1 MYVYTYVDATV
12 SILEE
17 KQKSTRDA
25 EEGKKRK
32 MARSRFR
39 SLIRSVSLNRI
50 WLVDAAEQKLSL
62 NVKKNIAMLVRTQR
76 KIGLL
81 TMAEKSLIRTH
92 HAIRT
97 VDERKQLV
105 SLMSG
110 LNCFNKIP
118 PKVRARLAKCVKFMV
133 IGPGRT
139 LIKEGDWPMMVYFI
153 LTGEVE
159 VSKNVFDHIQ
169 NCWVNRIEK
178 ICGPGDCLG
187 DAELIER
194 NRRRHTYTTT
204 NVVELLVVFEEDF
217 ELVLR
222 PVMEQQWIEKK
233 SAIMALNYFNFFTT
247 DQITNACKLCV
258 LRQFEP
264 LETIYY
270 EDKGQ
275 MSYVHFVI
283 SGECMIL
290 QCLKMVSQK
299 NGVKAFDL
307 TDIAKEGSK
316 SIFQDLSNTQVLQIL
331 KDENGSVNRSAYDIN
346 EIIASDDNETNKQSA
361 KSRDFKQIDIKSM
374 EIRCGLAEPSY
385 RGSAGSH
392 TQFSEVNN
400 NKIAD
405 KIEIKAEQSRC
416 RNEQIVDIEDCENIN
431 GKADTRS
438 NISKEEEIAR
448 KEDVPEMRS
457 SKTEYLNT
465 FSNQKSFDN
474 QSQREIEE
482 GSNRNGTKRFTLQS
496 LRDSIRESLYGS
508 SSSAEIQSHQRPTG
522 KIENHFIDVGS
533 LTFGSIFGLGEKLEH
548 RVIMA
553 RTTVQCLMIP
563 RFWLLE
569 KDQNPGNIWQRRRFY
584 LDTTIP
590 SRQTLFKDFLYTRQ
604 WQKFKTKL
612 IQSHLNPNSIANP
625 TRVQDIPIICRIV
638 EARDD

>member
-1 MYVYTYVDATV
+1 MSKVIIKMLFVQEFHIAYVCKNRHNLHFCNYVINAV
-12 SILEE
+12 LVFNGYI
-17 KQKSTRDA
+17 QKA
-25 EEGKKRK
+25 
-32 MARSRFR
+32 
-39 SLIRSVSLNRI
+39 
-50 WLVDAAEQKLSL
+50 
-62 NVKKNIAMLVRTQR
+62 
-76 KIGLL
+76 
-81 TMAEKSLIRTH
+81 
-92 HAIRT
+92 
-97 VDERKQLV
+97 
-105 SLMSG
+105 
-110 LNCFNKIP
+110 
-118 PKVRARLAKCVKFMV
+118 
-133 IGPGRT
+133 
-139 LIKEGDWPMMVYFI
+139 FI
-153 LTGEVE
+153 
-159 VSKNVFDHIQ
+159 
-169 NCWVNRIEK
+169 
-178 ICGPGDCLG
+178 
-187 DAELIER
+187 
-194 NRRRHTYTTT
+194 

-222 PVMEQQWIEKK
+222 PVMEQQWKEKK
-233 SAIMALNYFNFFTT
+233 TAIMALNYFNFFTA

-264 LETIYY
+264 LETIYH

-290 QCLKMVSQK
+290 QCLKIMVSQK
-299 NGVKAFDL
+299 NGVKTFEL

-316 SIFQDLSNTQVLQIL
+316 SIFQDLSNTQLLQIL
-331 KDENGSVNRSAYDIN
+331 NEENGSANKTAYDIN

-361 KSRDFKQIDIKSM
+361 KSRDFKQIDIRSM
-374 EIRCGLAEPSY
+374 EIRCGLAEPSD

-392 TQFSEVNN
+392 TQISEINS
-400 NKIAD
+400 KKTAD
-405 KIEIKAEQSRC
+405 YQ
-416 RNEQIVDIEDCENIN
+416 NEQIVDTEGCENIIDI
-431 GKADTRS
+431 AATRS
-438 NISKEEEIAR
+438 NISEQEDIAI
-448 KEDVPEMRS
+448 KDDVAEMRS

-465 FSNQKSFDN
+465 ISNQKSFDN
-474 QSQREIEE
+474 QSQRDIIER
-482 GSNRNGTKRFTLQS
+482 SNIISIKRFTLQS
-496 LRDSIRESLYGS
+496 LRDSLYGS
-508 SSSAEIQSHQRPTG
+508 SRSAEIPPYQRPTG